1 MNPNDILCKTIED
14 IPEPLRET
22 LLENFSNNRNPNLVK
37 SLRKYKDA
45 MAKYYLMYCDTT
57 PLFYFSLQ
65 SSCIF
70 TKPYTP
76 SESSVQ
82 TAKRL
87 KNFISRGGKISLD
100 ILSDL
105 YQGDPDM
112 TKKINLMSEP
122 DKINMLKKLDDVLSY
137 LSDLHDP
144 DTEDISIYEC
154 AFPALEIVEF
164 CKCDSCNSLS
174 IWNSLDLKGKVGEY
188 VFFTY
193 IFPIVINISNQI
205 GCSFVTLYAADS
217 SQDKTLVEYYIR
229 ALHLFK
235 PKGVTVNKPKYD
247 LGCILLVQHIER
259 LKELYEEF
267 KTNTNTEY
275 QLS

>member
-1 MNPNDILCKTIED
+1 MDPNDISCKTIAN
-14 IPEPLRET
+14 IPEPLRKT
-22 LLENFSNNRNPNLVK
+22 LLEKFSSARNPNLVD
-37 SLRKYKDA
+37 SLQKYKDA
-45 MAKYYLMYCDTT
+45 AAKYYLLYFDTT

-65 SSCIF
+65 SSCLF

-76 SESSVQ
+76 SGSSVRA
-82 TAKRL
+82 AKRL
-87 KNFISRGGKISLD
+87 KNFISRGGKITLD

-112 TKKINLMSEP
+112 TEKIKLMSKS
-122 DKINMLKKLDDVLSY
+122 DKINMLKNLDGVLSY
-137 LSDLHDP
+137 LSDLNDP

-164 CKCDSCNSLS
+164 CKCDSYDSLN
-174 IWNSLDLKGKVGEY
+174 IWKSLDLKGKVGEY

-193 IFPIVINISNQI
+193 IFPIVINISSQI

-229 ALHLFK
+229 ALHLVK

-247 LGCILLVQHIER
+247 LGCILLVQHIDR

-267 KTNTNTEY
+267 KTDSDTEY